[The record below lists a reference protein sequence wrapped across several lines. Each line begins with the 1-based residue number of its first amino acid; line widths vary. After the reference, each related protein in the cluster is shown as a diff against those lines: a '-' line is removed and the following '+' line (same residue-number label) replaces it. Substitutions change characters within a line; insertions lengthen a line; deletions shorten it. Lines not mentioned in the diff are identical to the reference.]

1 MTEDR
6 KMKLRAAQ
14 RQMLRKI
21 VGTRRRVTKGVY
33 ANSESSS
40 SGSVFSGES
49 VELEPWIEFLQRAT
63 HRADEY
69 AKLYSVRDWVTTHY
83 RYKLRLAGH
92 MGRRTDDRWS
102 RKVLYWI
109 PADGSRARGHPC
121 KRWTDELDGFF
132 KEAHG
137 LAPGEW
143 LLTCKCR
150 ESWVALSDAFVDY
163 CMK

>member
-6 KMKLRAAQ
+6 KMKMRAAQ

-69 AKLYSVRDWVTTHY
+69 AKLYSVRNWVTTHY

-102 RKVLYWI
+102 RKVLIGYLQTAHEHGDTLASVGLTSWTVS
-109 PADGSRARGHPC
+109 SRKH
-121 KRWTDELDGFF
+121 TD
-132 KEAHG
+132 
-137 LAPGEW
+137 
-143 LLTCKCR
+143 
-150 ESWVALSDAFVDY
+150 
-163 CMK
+163 